1 MASRTGVVLGTAGFL
16 GRLLAGPGAPYP
28 VPLFVLTVTGLGQT
42 MTALAAVATA
52 VFTVSRQ
59 VGSAVG
65 VALFGTFTAAAHDF
79 VTGLRLSAGSAPA
92 AFAAGALLTL
102 SLLRRTRGTL
112 T

>member
-1 MASRTGVVLGTAGFL
+1 M
-16 GRLLAGPGAPYP
+16 
-28 VPLFVLTVTGLGQT
+28 
-42 MTALAAVATA
+42 
-52 VFTVSRQ
+52 
-59 VGSAVG
+59 
-65 VALFGTFTAAAHDF
+65 ALFGTFTATAHDF